1 MAVGQRTDHP
11 LLTETSGLDERTLRD
26 ALREAV
32 DSHILVADD
41 DGRYRF
47 RHALLREVVE
57 DDLLPGERAALH
69 LALARALEQRVDEQA
84 GAVLTAAVAHHFA
97 AAGEQPAALEWSVRA
112 ATAAERVYA
121 HGEARALL
129 ERALELWDRVPDAE
143 ARAGEDHVSL
153 LWRAGQAASALGHPG
168 RQLALYESALEELD
182 PASDPHRAS
191 KMLEGIA
198 RAQRSLNRPKSSI
211 ETLERALELVE
222 GVDGKEG
229 EARARLLAGLAR
241 GRMLDGRFADSA
253 ETARRALE
261 ATIAAGMRWAECHAR
276 NTLGFS
282 LAMIGEVDEGAE
294 QLREAIRIARERD
307 DLPDLGDAYVNYSD
321 MLHIL
326 GRSDEARAITLEGRE
341 AIGDR
346 RPIAIMWLDCQLAEF
361 AYDVGDW
368 EESEQRLPDPKR
380 WTGVHT
386 RVNLSLRKA
395 HLLVGR
401 GRHEAAQEVMTEL
414 AELAADSS
422 EPQFVGPVA
431 TLTAELRRREGDL
444 DSARAAIDRGLD
456 QMEFCTDDAARV
468 SAVAAAGVTVEA
480 DAAERARDLGEKD
493 AEVAAIRRVDDLLAR
508 VAAAAVRTRPVE
520 CALLL
525 GARAEAGRA
534 GGRPDPAAFAR
545 AAQAWLDLTRPERAA
560 IMRWREAEAHIAR
573 GDREAATAAACAA
586 EEIAVRLGADW
597 LRGEIEGLAA
607 RARLD
612 IAPGDEPVAPVEEDD
627 DGFGLTSRE
636 RQVLALVAEGATNR
650 EIGAQLFMA
659 EKTASVH
666 VSRILSKL
674 NVRSR
679 TEAAAVAHR
688 NRLS

>member
-1 MAVGQRTDHP
+1 
-11 LLTETSGLDERTLRD
+11 
-26 ALREAV
+26 
-32 DSHILVADD
+32 
-41 DGRYRF
+41 
-47 RHALLREVVE
+47 
-57 DDLLPGERAALH
+57 
-69 LALARALEQRVDEQA
+69 
-84 GAVLTAAVAHHFA
+84 
-97 AAGEQPAALEWSVRA
+97 
-112 ATAAERVYA
+112 
-121 HGEARALL
+121 
-129 ERALELWDRVPDAE
+129 
-143 ARAGEDHVSL
+143 
-153 LWRAGQAASALGHPG
+153 
-168 RQLALYESALEELD
+168 
-182 PASDPHRAS
+182 
-191 KMLEGIA
+191 MLEGIA

-222 GVDGKEG
+222 GADGKAG

-241 GRMLDGRFADSA
+241 GRMLDGRFVDSA
-253 ETARRALE
+253 ETARQALD
-261 ATIAAGMRWAECHAR
+261 ATIAAGMRWAEGHAR

-294 QLREAIRIARERD
+294 QLRHAIRIARERD
-307 DLPDLGDAYVNYSD
+307 DLADLGDAYVNYSD

-341 AIGDR
+341 AVGGR
-346 RPIAIMWLDCQLAEF
+346 RPIAIMWLDCQLSEF

-368 EESEQRLPDPKR
+368 EESEQRLPDPLR

-386 RVNLSLRKA
+386 RVNLNLRKA

-401 GRHEAAQEVMTEL
+401 GRHDAARDVMTEL
-414 AELAADSS
+414 TELAADSS

-444 DSARAAIDRGLD
+444 DAARAAIDRGLD

-468 SAVAAAGVTVEA
+468 SAVAAAGVTIEA
-480 DAAERARDLGEKD
+480 DAAQRARDLGDKE
-493 AEVAAIRRVDDLLAR
+493 AETAAVRRVDDLLSR
-508 VAAAAVRTRPVE
+508 VAAAAVRTRPDRVRP
-520 CALLL
+520 A
-525 GARAEAGRA
+525 ARRPRRGGPRRRASRPGRVRPGGPGVVGPHAPGA
-534 GGRPDPAAFAR
+534 GGDPA
-545 AAQAWLDLTRPERAA
+545 L
-560 IMRWREAEAHIAR
+560 AR
-573 GDREAATAAACAA
+573 GRGPH
-586 EEIAVRLGADW
+586 RPRRPRGGHRRR
-597 LRGEIEGLAA
+597 LRGGGDRRPARRRLAA
-607 RARLD
+607 RRDRGPGRPRAAGHRGRARRGA
-612 IAPGDEPVAPVEEDD
+612 APDEPEED